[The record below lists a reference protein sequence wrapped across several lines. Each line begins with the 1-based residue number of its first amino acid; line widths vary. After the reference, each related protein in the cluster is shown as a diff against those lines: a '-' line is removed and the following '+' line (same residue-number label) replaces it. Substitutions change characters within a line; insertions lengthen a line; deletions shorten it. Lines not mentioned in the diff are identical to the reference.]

1 MKFSYL
7 ISAAFIASLVAAP
20 ALVPQRA
27 TADEI
32 AAAPAAAPNDTIL
45 TDGGTRYACAGTAES
60 KFDPRW
66 DEFAAKI
73 VTAASNGTLLGHVDI
88 AIADAAGA
96 PVLDVFCEAP
106 WLLADVAPGS
116 YTAHVV
122 ARDGQFEETVS
133 FDVAAT
139 GQTEVL
145 VSFDEIYEP

>member
-1 MKFSYL
+1 MKFSPL
-7 ISAAFIASLVAAP
+7 ISAAFIASLAAAP

-32 AAAPAAAPNDTIL
+32 AAAPNDTVL
-45 TDGGTRYACAGTAES
+45 TFGAYRYACAGTAES

-66 DEFAAKI
+66 DEFPLKI

-88 AIADAAGA
+88 AIADASGA

-106 WLLADVAPGS
+106 WLLTDLAPGS
-116 YTAHVV
+116 YTVRVV
-122 ARDGQFEETVS
+122 ARDGQFEETAS
-133 FDVAAT
+133 FDVAAS
-139 GQTEVL
+139 GQTELL